1 MKFTRKQKLM
11 LFMFGTADRLLTA
24 DNLQGAAMLVGEES
38 LGVEMLFLCDE
49 LQNPNVNEDEYA
61 VAYYLAR
68 DEVKRMLVAPS
79 FCINHETGDYKRI
92 YPMQDLMK
100 SFIVANFTFH
110 SVQDSINDLELLKF
124 CILNILTKETVDE
137 VIADIRAYAA
147 HEPMMYGEYVDGHK
161 KIIDALVWLTSE
173 GSADET
179 HKV

>member
-49 LQNPNVNEDEYA
+49 LKNPNVNEDEYA

-68 DEVKRMLVAPS
+68 DEVKSMLEAPS
-79 FCINHETGDYKRI
+79 FCIDHKTGNYKRTH
-92 YPMQDLMK
+92 PMQNLLK

-110 SVQDSINDLELLKF
+110 SEQDSLNDLELLKF
-124 CILNILTKETVDE
+124 CILNILAKETVDE

-147 HEPMMYGEYVDGHK
+147 HEPMMYDEYVDGHK
-161 KIIDALVWLTSE
+161 KIVEALVWLMSE

-179 HKV
+179 YKV